1 MAGCHGEKELV
12 LAIAVAA
19 DSKYTLVAL
28 KMNDCTT
35 YTRYIVSCRIREVSW
50 MCLAVMLL
58 LSVMP
63 FVVGALSTSD
73 GQGLGLE
80 EAALGEH
87 PGLLASVVQCVSRPG
102 SSLLRSLH
110 LPDLSFHPPA

>member
-1 MAGCHGEKELV
+1 
-12 LAIAVAA
+12 VAA
-19 DSKYTLVAL
+19 DAKYTLVAL

-35 YTRYIVSCRIREVSW
+35 YTRYIVSCRIKEVSW
-50 MCLAVMLL
+50 MCVAVMLL

-63 FVVGALSTSD
+63 FVVGAGALSTPD

-87 PGLLASVVQCVSRPG
+87 PVLLASVVQCVSRPG